1 MATITLY
8 ADRVNQMPGLIRG
21 AKTAVSNLNTQLNTL
36 KKKCEKVNANV
47 CNIEDVIR
55 SISASTRTQEEKIS
69 TLETFCEDVEQFAQ
83 DTAEIDEDVAE
94 LINEKKDDFYE
105 EYSYLKPDCEKSIWE
120 KFCEGLKKVGK
131 WCKEHWESIVTVLVA
146 VIAAAAIIIAS
157 ILTFGAVAVGVAALV
172 GAAVGLVGKLLGD
185 TIAFVKQGI
194 TTGKWEWGAS
204 GWEYFIEVVG
214 AIFGGAMG
222 GIMTLFFG
230 PAGASAADSIFS
242 SLLTD
247 GLKGIFD
254 MQDKTLD
261 EIFLGAML
269 EGAMAAA
276 LGKLLE
282 GPTNQVSKLLS
293 DKIPALKR
301 LAGKGS
307 FDASYKM
314 VLTKLKK
321 DLIENVSIKTIRNGV
336 ISNLVGDFAKNVLSG
351 FGVTEGIKDL
361 VMPNLK
367 NLLSHL
373 TSIAPMPISVIAGA

>member
-8 ADRVNQMPGLIRG
+8 ADRVNQMPGLIRS

-83 DTAEIDEDVAE
+83 DTADIDEDVAE

-105 EYSYLKPDCEKSIWE
+105 KYSYLKPDCEKSIWE
-120 KFCEGLKKVGK
+120 KLKDGLKKVGK

-282 GPTNQVSKLLS
+282 GPTNQVSELLS

-351 FGVTEGIKDL
+351 FGLTDGIKDL

-367 NLLSHL
+367 DLLSHL
-373 TSIAPMPISVIAGA
+373 TSIVPMPISVIAGA